1 MSIPTGALAE
11 ALVVAAPLRLEARAL
26 RRGAPGLR
34 VLRTGMGPVRAGR
47 AARRLAS
54 DPARALAVAGLC
66 GALDPG
72 LLPGDVVVASALVG
86 PDGARRELDCDAL
99 YEQLVA
105 FGLRVRA
112 VPLASVDHVVRGAE
126 RPRLRDTGARA
137 VDMESAWLAEAAGD
151 RPLAVVRVVL
161 DGPNHELWRP
171 AALGQ
176 LRTALK
182 SLRAAG
188 PGLARWVGEV
198 AGEAAP
204 VGSPPAYALL

>member
-1 MSIPTGALAE
+1 MIPFGGALAE

-34 VLRTGMGPVRAGR
+34 VVRTGVGAARARR
-47 AARRLAS
+47 AARQLAS

-72 LLPGDVVVASALVG
+72 LLPGDVVVASALIG
-86 PDGARRELDCDAL
+86 PDGERRELDCDAL

-112 VPLASVDHVVRGAE
+112 APVASVDHVVRGAE
-126 RPRLRDTGARA
+126 RRRLRDTGARA
-137 VDMESAWLAEAAGD
+137 VDMESAWLAEAAGE
-151 RPLAVVRVVL
+151 RPLAVLRVVL
-161 DGPNHELWRP
+161 DGPDHELWRP
-171 AALGQ
+171 AVLGQ
-176 LRTALK
+176 LRIALK
-182 SLRAAG
+182 NLRAAG

-198 AGEAAP
+198 AGEP
-204 VGSPPAYALL
+204 VRSDSPPVYALL